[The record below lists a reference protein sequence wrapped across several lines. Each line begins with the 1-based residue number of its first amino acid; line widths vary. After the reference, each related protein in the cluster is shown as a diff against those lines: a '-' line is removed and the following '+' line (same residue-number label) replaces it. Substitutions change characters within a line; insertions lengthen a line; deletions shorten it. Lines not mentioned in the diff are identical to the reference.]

1 MNHTPGPWIFGP
13 NANLHADTSL
23 KECLRVCNPRINKTT
38 ALTWDESDARL
49 IAAAPELLAALKAI
63 HACHRAFSNTENWT
77 ALDDEARSAAESAIN
92 KATGE

>member
-1 MNHTPGPWIFGP
+1 MNHTFGPWIFGP

-23 KECLRVCNPRINKTT
+23 KECLRVCNPRTNKTT

-49 IAAAPELLAALKAI
+49 IAAAPDLLHALNLMLREHDALCLANGTTEDRWHAAGIA
-63 HACHRAFSNTENWT
+63 RA
-77 ALDDEARSAAESAIN
+77 AIN